1 MTVSEEELERRK
13 RLVRQASIAI
23 MESFLF
29 NGRGLGRT
37 TVDAVVACGIDA
49 PERLLFM
56 TEDQIAQIPGI
67 GEASLREI
75 MQYRERFLLK
85 R

>member
-1 MTVSEEELERRK
+1 VTVSKEELEGRK
-13 RLVRQASIAI
+13 RLVRRASIAL
-23 MESFLF
+23 MGSFLF
-29 NGRGLGRT
+29 NVRGFSRT

-56 TEDQIAQIPGI
+56 AEDQIAQIPGI

-75 MQYRERFLLK
+75 MQYRQLFLLK